1 MDPNIA
7 RPVGRPRTRPIHPQG
22 YDSPEAVAAR
32 RLYMAA
38 YKAANADHLKAYYRQ
53 WRLDHKPQM
62 LEAHRAYHARRAQ
75 AKRLA
80 TDLERSRKGATE
92 VLNTGTSV
100 VVG

>member
-1 MDPNIA
+1 MDPNIS

-32 RLYMAA
+32 RQYMAA
-38 YKAANADHLKAYYRQ
+38 YKAANSEHLKAYYKQ

-62 LEAHRAYHARRAQ
+62 LEANRQYHARKAI

-80 TDLERSRKGATE
+80 TDLERSREGATE
-92 VLNTGTSV
+92 ALNAETSA